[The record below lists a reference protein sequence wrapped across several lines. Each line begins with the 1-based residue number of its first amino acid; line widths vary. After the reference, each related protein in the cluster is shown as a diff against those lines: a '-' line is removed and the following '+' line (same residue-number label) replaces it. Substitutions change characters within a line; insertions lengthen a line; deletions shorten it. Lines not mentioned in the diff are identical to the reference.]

1 MERVEDEISRFIVGR
16 GRAMAKKET
25 GLVKTAYREAEQ
37 VTDSLE
43 LSSGFAVH
51 KA

>member
-1 MERVEDEISRFIVGR
+1 
-16 GRAMAKKET
+16 MAKKET
-25 GLVKTAYREAEQ
+25 GLVKAAYREAEQ

-43 LSSGFAVH
+43 LSSGFVVH